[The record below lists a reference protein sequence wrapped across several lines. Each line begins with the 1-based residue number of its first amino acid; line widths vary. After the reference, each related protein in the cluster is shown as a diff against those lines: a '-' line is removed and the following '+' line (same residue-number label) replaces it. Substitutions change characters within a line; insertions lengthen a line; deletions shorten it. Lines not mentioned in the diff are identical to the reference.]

1 MKVSFCYPSG
11 LRQELC
17 SADAFEALVATLT
30 EQDWL
35 AGSGTAGI
43 DVGDGA
49 AYLTITKAPGD
60 RRFMLVNADG
70 PGEDEYVRVTSRT
83 CTSPVVVYIG
93 GNRTIFPVEF
103 FSGTDD
109 LTWAAQA
116 LIEHGRIERDEHWVI
131 LHQQEWPGMDE

>member
-1 MKVSFCYPSG
+1 MKVSFCSPSG

-17 SADAFEALVATLT
+17 SADAFEALVT
-30 EQDWL
+30 
-35 AGSGTAGI
+35 
-43 DVGDGA
+43 V
-49 AYLTITKAPGD
+49 
-60 RRFMLVNADG
+60 
-70 PGEDEYVRVTSRT
+70 
-83 CTSPVVVYIG
+83 PVVVYIG

-109 LTWAAQA
+109 LTRAAKA

>member
-1 MKVSFCYPSG
+1 MKASFCSPPG

-17 SADAFEALVATLT
+17 SADACEALVAALT

-35 AGSGTAGI
+35 TGSGTAGI
-43 DVGDGA
+43 DVCDGL
-49 AYLTITKAPGD
+49 AYLTVTNAPGV

-83 CTSPVVVYIG
+83 RTLPVVVYIG
-93 GNRTIFPVEF
+93 GNRTIFPVEC

-109 LTWAAQA
+109 LTRVAKA

-131 LHQQEWPGMDE
+131 LRQQEWTAMDE